1 MVLEASESLA
11 GKYGANC
18 NEKSNFGYTE
28 KEWEWIWSS
37 MMEDG
42 AWAVP
47 AITDKNGNYIKD
59 NFAPELLIRFA
70 AHHLKHHI
78 IVLDLQLDR
87 IQFCSGNFLLNNN
100 VIFGIPLLL

>member
-1 MVLEASESLA
+1 MVLEASEGLA
-11 GKYGANC
+11 GKYGANH

-47 AITDKNGNYIKD
+47 GVTDSSGVVVKE
-59 NFAPELLIRFA
+59 NFAPEILIFFTSDLYLLRINLYIRLF
-70 AHHLKHHI
+70 KI
-78 IVLDLQLDR
+78 S
-87 IQFCSGNFLLNNN
+87 FSSGTCSLYL
-100 VIFGIPLLL
+100 VSRRMLT